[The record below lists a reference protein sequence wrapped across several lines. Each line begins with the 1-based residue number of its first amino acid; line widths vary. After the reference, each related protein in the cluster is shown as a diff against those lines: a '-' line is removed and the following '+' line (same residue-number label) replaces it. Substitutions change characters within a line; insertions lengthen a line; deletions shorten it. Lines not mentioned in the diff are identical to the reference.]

1 MNNMDDPEIALN
13 VDADEQKKAENI
25 VSVGSDTPRATSN
38 IEGDRTNSTLVE
50 LGGKDGKNYGSVP
63 KDDIDKN
70 SDNEDI
76 RQKWYQHKYVKY
88 TAYAVLIILVATYSI
103 IAFVIDF
110 KRAAAL
116 FAIEMAIIVIVLI
129 NLINEYYLKDKCSLS
144 DSITNLF
151 DNKYVRIGVYVVLII
166 AVIVFTILFTY
177 QDPIRLLSVV
187 GLFCFISGCYL
198 LSWKR
203 KDIIWR
209 PVIWGFALQFV
220 FALLILRTRVGFEV
234 FKFLGDEFQKLVEYT
249 AAGTAFC
256 FGYVAE
262 DTTVAFIDAEGNVE
276 SKTLFAVFAFSVI
289 PTVIFFSSVV
299 SLLYYLGVIQII
311 VKYLSFVME
320 YTMGTSSSESLNAA
334 GNIFVG
340 MTEAPLLIKP
350 FLKTMTKSELHA
362 VMTGGFATIA
372 GGVFAIY
379 ISFGVNSSHLLAASV
394 MSAPAALAISKILY
408 PETEIS
414 PTAVKVRKKGDTN
427 DNDDTKLADDSAV
440 INERI
445 DITKLKDTTEASNA
459 IEAVA
464 KGATIAVQLALN
476 IVGML
481 IAFLAFIAFLD
492 QTFAWFGS
500 LINIELSF
508 TIACG
513 IIFYPLA
520 LIMGIPPNDCR
531 TAGELIGLKIFA
543 NEFVAYAEFVQ
554 LLGTLSKRTEAVLI
568 YALCGFSNFG
578 SIGVILGGL
587 TPLAP
592 SRSKDLSELVLS
604 AMIAGNI
611 ACFMTACVASLVY
624 DPNF

>member
-38 IEGDRTNSTLVE
+38 IEGDRTNSNLVE

-394 MSAPAALAISKILY
+394 MSAPAALAISKLIY
-408 PETEIS
+408 PETEAS
-414 PTAVKVRKKGDTN
+414 PTAKFNSETIKVVDHSSE
-427 DNDDTKLADDSAV
+427 D
-440 INERI
+440 II
-445 DITKLKDTTEASNA
+445 DETQDATQASNA
-459 IEAVA
+459 FQAITQ
-464 KGATIAVQLALN
+464 GATIAIQLVQS
-476 IVGML
+476 IVAML
-481 IAFLAFIAFLD
+481 ISFLAFVSLLD
-492 QTFAWFGS
+492 RIFGYFGS
-500 LINIELSF
+500 LIDIELSF
-508 TIACG
+508 RIACG
-513 IIFYPLA
+513 YLFYPIA
-520 LIMGIPPNDCR
+520 LIMGIPPNECQIS
-531 TAGELIGLKIFA
+531 GELIGLKIFA
-543 NEFVAYAEFVQ
+543 NEFIAYVEFSK
-554 LLGTLSKRTEAVLI
+554 LINTLNPRTQAVLI

-578 SIGVILGGL
+578 SMGIVLGGL
-587 TPLAP
+587 TPLIP
-592 SRSKDLSELVLS
+592 SRSNDLSSLVLS
-604 AMIAGNI
+604 SMIAGNI
-611 ACFMTACVASLVY
+611 ACFMTACVASLIY
-624 DPNF
+624 DENI